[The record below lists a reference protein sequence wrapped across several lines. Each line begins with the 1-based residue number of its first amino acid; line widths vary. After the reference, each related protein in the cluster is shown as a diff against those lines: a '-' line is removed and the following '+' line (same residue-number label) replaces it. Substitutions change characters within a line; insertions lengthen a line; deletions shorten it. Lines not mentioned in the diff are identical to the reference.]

1 MKQRLKVLHVVHD
14 LDYGGLERL
23 VGAIVR
29 LIDRARFESHILT
42 LSGFGRFA
50 QGLESVAEL
59 HRFKAIPR
67 LSMLWPVGLARR
79 IRAIAPDVV
88 HTHCGVWYK
97 ASLAARHAG
106 VPRLVHT
113 EHGRHHPH
121 SWGARFCDG
130 VAARRTA
137 VVGAVSDALRGPLAR
152 GGGRGRPPLR
162 VVVDG
167 GGTPRFLPRVVARGG

>member
-88 HTHCGVWYK
+88 HTHR
-97 ASLAARHAG
+97 S
-106 VPRLVHT
+106 
-113 EHGRHHPH
+113 EGR
-121 SWGARFCDG
+121 R
-130 VAARRTA
+130 
-137 VVGAVSDALRGPLAR
+137 VGKEGRSRGWP
-152 GGGRGRPPLR
+152 
-162 VVVDG
+162 DH
-167 GGTPRFLPRVVARGG
+167 

>member
-113 EHGRHHPH
+113 EHGRHYPD
-121 SWGARFCDG
+121 SWVARFRDG
-130 VAARRTA
+130 LAARRTD
-137 VVGAVSDALRGPLAR
+137 VVVAVSDALRGQLAR
-152 GGGRGRPPLR
+152 A
-162 VVVDG
+162 VVRD
-167 GGTPRFLPRVVARGG
+167 R